1 MSNPWADSFDEYRQS
16 IIGEGK
22 GKKEP
27 RWQDDD
33 CDGKWYEKSDTDGKI
48 SKREKKEKEKHYTKE
63 TITLTR
69 GDYGSRNVVGS
80 AWHTAAKNKFKGYT
94 PGGGLT
100 SQFKLADDVQ
110 IDHIDGSKTEIVDVV
125 KAPAMVAAPKLSN
138 WKEEMQWQT
147 DEALKPDKLKIKEGG
162 VKNKVEINP
171 EVKTEGYGATKRK
184 EVKKA
189 LKRDRP
195 SLSSKQRKKIASK
208 VVKRKGDTSKSDDRY
223 AYETVNLP
231 KINTNV
237 KMVKGIRTGVL
248 PLDQTKIKNTKSLP
262 QANSYEPEGEMIEE
276 KKNLSNVSP
285 LIDRVSKWSKTMR
298 KEERVKFLKTGNVKD
313 MSRGTGEKIIHGKT
327 GVDYRLMTQNN
338 TKKTVSA
345 SHEVEGEVLTEGPSD
360 KSDARTKRDWK
371 GPGAPGLDAHRERIR
386 KHKER
391 RGKKK
396 IKEGL
401 GAALVGGA
409 LATGLA
415 IKGIQTAN
423 KIRQDAKKGEGVGG
437 TINKRNQR
445 LQQMMNQSYEPDG
458 DQIAE
463 LNRYEKEKGKSTG
476 SASYRSG
483 VNTPRKGTP
492 TKKGGSKDK
501 LVHFG
506 KGLVRK
512 AEGRPTG
519 QTRRSYDKRGKETDR
534 KEKPERTVTKR
545 REAAARAKA
554 AMQDTRGT

>member
-1 MSNPWADSFDEYRQS
+1 MNIWADEFNKLRELQA
-16 IIGEGK
+16 ENK
-22 GKKEP
+22 NCCKK
-27 RWQDDD
+27 
-33 CDGKWYEKSDTDGKI
+33 CGSYEHT
-48 SKREKKEKEKHYTKE
+48 TKE
-63 TITLTR
+63 CTVKEDITLTR
-69 GDYGSRNVVGS
+69 GDYGSRNVPTSAYARAKKVG
-80 AWHTAAKNKFKGYT
+80 FKGYKA
-94 PGGGLT
+94 GGGLG
-100 SQFKLADDVQ
+100 SNFLPLADDVQ
-110 IDHIDGSKTEIVDVV
+110 IDHIDGSKTEIVDVI
-125 KAPAMVAAPKLSN
+125 KAPAMVSAPKLSN
-138 WKEEMQWQT
+138 WKEEMHW
-147 DEALKPDKLKIKEGG
+147 DEALKPEKLKIKEGG

-171 EVKTEGYGATKRK
+171 EIKTEGYGATKRK

-208 VVKRKGDTSKSDDRY
+208 VVKTKGDTSKSDDRY
-223 AYETVNLP
+223 AYEGVQLP
-231 KINTNV
+231 KIKTDV
-237 KMVKGIRTGVL
+237 KMVKGIRQGVL

-276 KKNLSNVSP
+276 KKKLSNVSP
-285 LIDRVSKWSKTMR
+285 LIDRVRSWSQTIR

-313 MSRGTGEKIIHGKT
+313 MSRGRGEKIIHGKT
-327 GVDYRLMTQNN
+327 GVDYRLMVQNN
-338 TKKTVSA
+338 KKTTVAA

-360 KSDARTKRDWK
+360 KSVERDKRDWK
-371 GPGAPGLDAHRERIR
+371 GPGAPGLDAHRVRIR

-423 KIRQDAKKGEGVGG
+423 KIRQDAKKGKGVGG
-437 TINKRNQR
+437 AINKRNQR
-445 LQQMMNQSYEPDG
+445 LQQMMNQSYEPEG

-519 QTRRSYDKRGKETDR
+519 QTRRSYDERGKETDR

>member
-1 MSNPWADSFDEYRQS
+1 MNIWAEQFEQLREASNCCAKCGSY
-16 IIGEGK
+16 
-22 GKKEP
+22 
-27 RWQDDD
+27 
-33 CDGKWYEKSDTDGKI
+33 
-48 SKREKKEKEKHYTKE
+48 KHTTKE
-63 TITLTR
+63 CTVKEDITLTK
-69 GDYGSRNVVGS
+69 GDYGSRNVSTS
-80 AWHTAAKNKFKGYT
+80 AYARAKKAGFKGYT
-94 PGGGLT
+94 AGGGLG
-100 SQFKLADDVQ
+100 SNFLPLADDVQ

-125 KAPAMVAAPKLSN
+125 KAPSMVAAPKLSN

-147 DEALKPDKLKIKEGG
+147 DEALKPEKLKIKEGG
-162 VKNKVEINP
+162 VKNKIEINP

-223 AYETVNLP
+223 AYEETVSEGGVSFTVGGGSSSSNRKQH
-231 KINTNV
+231 KINKAADGGVANAANFA
-237 KMVKGIRTGVL
+237 KGALL
-248 PLDQTKIKNTKSLP
+248 PNIKLV
-262 QANSYEPEGEMIEE
+262 NSYEPEVKIDLEE

-371 GPGAPGLDAHRERIR
+371 GPGAPGLDAHKERIR

-423 KIRQDAKKGEGVGG
+423 KIRQDAKKGKGVGG

-463 LNRYEKEKGKSTG
+463 LNRYGKETGKATG
-476 SASYRSG
+476 SLNKRPGS
-483 VNTPRKGTP
+483 KI
-492 TKKGGSKDK
+492 KKGGDEPGA
-501 LVHFG
+501 LRN
-506 KGLVRK
+506 VRGMIRR
-512 AEGRPTG
+512 ETG
-519 QTRRSYDKRGKETDR
+519 
-534 KEKPERTVTKR
+534 KPEGQRKKTKGEKGRVQYGDRRRKPADTIAKR
-545 REAAARAKA
+545 RQSRKDADA
-554 AMQDTRGT
+554 AMRDTRGT